1 MWDCPVVRQF
11 WLKVEGFL
19 SNFSTGI
26 IITKK
31 IAIFGAIFDP
41 VESFVNTVLMWSRH
55 FIWKEKFKSKNLTEI
70 SFLNY
75 IKSEVRHLIDILEGM
90 RVPNKIID
98 YWAQIFQY
106 FSLNYSHLYNFND
119 IMS

>member
-1 MWDCPVVRQF
+1 MVRQF

-31 IAIFGAIFDP
+31 IAIFDP

-55 FIWKEKFKSKNLTEI
+55 FIWKEKFKSNKLTEI

-75 IKSEVRHLIDILEGM
+75 IKSEIRHLIDIFEGM
-90 RVPNKIID
+90 RVPKKIVD
-98 YWAQIFQY
+98 YWAPIFQY